1 MQERKLQN
9 SQKKTGENLHDTGFG
24 NNFLDT
30 APKAQET
37 KAKIDKLV
45 YIKIINFCALKD
57 TINRVK
63 RQPST
68 RQQNPN
74 NPVKNQEKGLGR
86 HSSKKTY

>member
-1 MQERKLQN
+1 MLNVTVTTTKFLEEN
-9 SQKKTGENLHDTGFG
+9 IGENLHNTGFG

-45 YIKIINFCALKD
+45 YIKIVNFCALKD

-68 RQQNPN
+68 HQQNPN
-74 NPVKNQEKGLGR
+74 NPVKK
-86 HSSKKTY
+86 